1 MYVPWIHRSLSL
13 CSTHQHSSRWNISE
27 QICILMYSS
36 EVVVLKVMEHLEGL
50 KNAVPVKHS
59 WEELCYN
66 YILLVLVTKEE
77 EQQIEY

>member
-1 MYVPWIHRSLSL
+1 
-13 CSTHQHSSRWNISE
+13 
-27 QICILMYSS
+27 MYSS